1 MDVALP
7 HGGLY
12 AITESR
18 LTPPVTM
25 IEQVSLAIDG
35 GAVLIQYREKHLVR
49 EERGREA
56 RALARLCH
64 ERNIP
69 LIINDDIELAAVC
82 DAAGVHLGQ
91 DDAPVSR
98 ARRRLGRRAIIGVS
112 CYNQLERAR
121 TAVGTNASY
130 VAFGRFFPS
139 KTKPGA
145 VQALPA
151 LLMQARREIKLP
163 IVAIGGITPENGA
176 ELVHAGADLLAV
188 IHGVFG
194 QPDIRAA
201 ARAYAALFN
210 ESRGPGSL
218 NNRKQPPLKR

>member
-1 MDVALP
+1 MKSALP
-7 HGGLY
+7 PCGLY

-18 LTPPVTM
+18 LTTPGTI

-35 GAVLIQYREKHLVR
+35 GAVMIQYREKHLSR

-56 RALARLCH
+56 RALATLCH
-64 ERNIP
+64 ERDVP
-69 LIINDDIELAAVC
+69 LIINDDIELAAAC
-82 DAAGVHLGQ
+82 GAAGVHLGQ

-98 ARRRLGRRAIIGVS
+98 ARRRLGQRAIIGVS
-112 CYNQLERAR
+112 CYNRMERAR
-121 TAVGTNASY
+121 TAAGTDASY

-145 VQALPA
+145 LQAQPA
-151 LLMQARREIKLP
+151 LLKQARREIRLP
-163 IVAIGGITPENGA
+163 IVAIGGITPANGA

-194 QPDIRAA
+194 QTDIRAA
-201 ARAYAALFN
+201 AQAYAALFDAGR
-210 ESRGPGSL
+210 EPD
-218 NNRKQPPLKR
+218 PLTNHL

>member
-1 MDVALP
+1 MESALP
-7 HGGLY
+7 TRGLY

-18 LTPPVTM
+18 LTAPGPT

-35 GAVLIQYREKHLVR
+35 GAVMIQYREKHLSR

-56 RALARLCH
+56 RALATLCH
-64 ERNIP
+64 ERDVP
-69 LIINDDIELAAVC
+69 LIINDDIELAAAC
-82 DAAGVHLGQ
+82 GAAGVHLGQ

-98 ARRRLGRRAIIGVS
+98 ARRRLGQRAIIGVS
-112 CYNQLERAR
+112 CYNQMERAR
-121 TAVGTNASY
+121 TAAGTDASY

-145 VQALPA
+145 PQAQPA
-151 LLMQARREIKLP
+151 LLTQARREISLP

-194 QPDIRAA
+194 QTDIRAA
-201 ARAYAALFN
+201 AQAYAALFDAGR
-210 ESRGPGSL
+210 ETAPL
-218 NNRKQPPLKR
+218 NNHL

>member
-1 MDVALP
+1 MKSALP
-7 HGGLY
+7 PCGLY
-12 AITESR
+12 AITESPST
-18 LTPPVTM
+18 TPGTI

-35 GAVLIQYREKHLVR
+35 GAVMIQYREKHLPR

-56 RALARLCH
+56 RALATLCH
-64 ERNIP
+64 ERDVP
-69 LIINDDIELAAVC
+69 LIINDDIELAAAC
-82 DAAGVHLGQ
+82 GAAGVHLGQ

-98 ARRRLGRRAIIGVS
+98 ARRRLGQRAIIGVS
-112 CYNQLERAR
+112 CYNRMERAR
-121 TAVGTNASY
+121 TAAGANASY

-145 VQALPA
+145 LQAQPA
-151 LLMQARREIKLP
+151 LLKQARREIRLP

-194 QPDIRAA
+194 QTDISAA
-201 ARAYAALFN
+201 ARRYAALFDGRL
-210 ESRGPGSL
+210 ET
-218 NNRKQPPLKR
+218 

>member
-1 MDVALP
+1 MESALP
-7 HGGLY
+7 PCGLY

-18 LTPPVTM
+18 LTPPGTT

-35 GAVLIQYREKHLVR
+35 GAVVIQYREKHLPR
-49 EERGREA
+49 KERGREA
-56 RALARLCH
+56 RALATLCR
-64 ERNIP
+64 ERDIP
-69 LIINDDIELAAVC
+69 LIINDDIELAAAC
-82 DAAGVHLGQ
+82 GAAGVHLGQ

-98 ARRRLGRRAIIGVS
+98 ARRRLGQRAIIGVS
-112 CYNQLERAR
+112 CYNQMERAR
-121 TAVGTNASY
+121 TAAGTDASY

-151 LLMQARREIKLP
+151 LLSQARREIKLP

-176 ELVHAGADLLAV
+176 ELVHAGANLLAV

-194 QPDIRAA
+194 QNDIRAA
-201 ARAYAALFN
+201 AQAYTALFDAGH
-210 ESRGPGSL
+210 GPD
-218 NNRKQPPLKR
+218 P

>member
-1 MDVALP
+1 MESALP
-7 HGGLY
+7 PCGLY

-18 LTPPVTM
+18 LTPPGMM
-25 IEQVSLAIDG
+25 IEEVSLAIDG
-35 GAVLIQYREKHLVR
+35 GAVVIQYREKHLSR

-64 ERNIP
+64 ERDIP
-69 LIINDDIELAAVC
+69 LIINDDIELAAAC
-82 DAAGVHLGQ
+82 GAAGVHLGQ

-98 ARRRLGRRAIIGVS
+98 ARRRLGQRAIIGVS
-112 CYNQLERAR
+112 CYNQMERAR
-121 TAVGTNASY
+121 IAAGTDASY

-139 KTKPGA
+139 NTKPEA
-145 VQALPA
+145 VHALPA
-151 LLMQARREIKLP
+151 LLTQARREIKLP

-194 QPDIRAA
+194 QPDISAA
-201 ARAYAALFN
+201 AQAYAALFN
-210 ESRGPGSL
+210 ARDGPDSL
-218 NNRKQPPLKR
+218 INHL

>member
-1 MDVALP
+1 MESALP
-7 HGGLY
+7 HCGLY

-18 LTPPVTM
+18 LTAPGTM

-35 GAVLIQYREKHLVR
+35 GAAVIQYREKHLPR

-56 RALARLCH
+56 RALATLCH
-64 ERNIP
+64 ERDIP
-69 LIINDDIELAAVC
+69 LIINDDIELAAAC
-82 DAAGVHLGQ
+82 GAAGVHLGQ
-91 DDAPVSR
+91 DDAPVSH
-98 ARRRLGRRAIIGVS
+98 ARRRLGQRAIIGVS

-121 TAVGTNASY
+121 TAAGTDASY

-139 KTKPGA
+139 NTKPGA
-145 VQALPA
+145 KQALPA
-151 LLMQARREIKLP
+151 LLSQARREIKLP

-194 QPDIRAA
+194 QTDIRAA
-201 ARAYAALFN
+201 ARAYAKLFEAGREAN
-210 ESRGPGSL
+210 
-218 NNRKQPPLKR
+218 PLINHL